1 MMSATHVDPGVA
13 GLDALAGHLLLRAG
27 ARIGVAH
34 TLSELQAVHR
44 LRARYLPDALER
56 DAYDD
61 RALQLGAWRGNELVG
76 TIRLV
81 LPVPGRP
88 LPTEEM
94 FQIEIE
100 PRGEVVDVR
109 RLLIA
114 PALRGDPDHR
124 VWGGLV
130 ALAWQEARARGY
142 SVLAGVVSDAE
153 LARCRALGLHT
164 EMLGPARECLGEARR
179 PVRFDPAVNGRPG
192 LR

>member
-1 MMSATHVDPGVA
+1 MTSATHVDPGVLA
-13 GLDALAGHLLLRAG
+13 LDALAGELLLRAG

-34 TLSELQAVHR
+34 TLAQLQEVHR

-61 RALQLGAWRGNELVG
+61 RALQLGAWRGSELVG

-81 LPVPGRP
+81 LPVPDRP
-88 LPTEEM
+88 LPTEDA
-94 FQIEIE
+94 FGIAIE
-100 PRGEVVDVR
+100 PRAEVLDVG

-114 PALRGDPDHR
+114 PALRGDPEHR

-142 SVLAGVVSDAE
+142 CVLAAVVSDTE
-153 LARCRALGLHT
+153 LARYEALGLHA
-164 EMLGPARECLGEARR
+164 EILGPTREC
-179 PVRFDPAVNGRPG
+179 
-192 LR
+192 

>member
-1 MMSATHVDPGVA
+1 MMSATDIDPGVA
-13 GLDALAGHLLLRAG
+13 ALDALTGDLLLRSG
-27 ARIGVAH
+27 SGIGVAR
-34 TLSELQAVHR
+34 TLLQLQAVHK

-56 DAYDD
+56 DGYDD
-61 RALQLGAWRGNELVG
+61 RAHQLGAWRGNELVG

-81 LPVPGRP
+81 VPVPGRP
-88 LPTEEM
+88 LPTEEC
-94 FQIEIE
+94 FEVEIE
-100 PRGEVVDVR
+100 PRGDVVDVG

-114 PALRGDPDHR
+114 PALRGDPEHR

-142 SVLAGVVSDAE
+142 RALAGIVSDTE
-153 LARCRALGLHT
+153 LERYGALGLRT
-164 EMLGPARECLGEARR
+164 EVLGPARECLGEARR